1 MNSYI
6 VDITLLAL
14 LALSIITWSVGV
26 VKYLSIKKERIAS
39 ARFEAAFKQSRTWEG
54 VVNATRTASLPDSD
68 LAELARTGVATCAE
82 LSGFD
87 HNRHALDSLRELL
100 DRALMQRV
108 AQIARTRE
116 RGLSVLASIGS
127 TAPFVGLFGTVWGIM
142 NALIGI
148 SAAGQASIDVVACPI
163 GEALIATAVGI
174 VTAIP
179 AVMIY
184 NYYVR
189 QMRVRVTELEAF
201 NEDFLRLA
209 MKNEALWGKS

>member
-1 MNSYI
+1 MKSYI

-14 LALSIITWSVGV
+14 LALSVITWSIAF
-26 VKYLSIKKERIAS
+26 VKYISVRKERLAS
-39 ARFEAAFKQSRTWEG
+39 ARFESVLKQNRSWQNM
-54 VVNATRTASLPDSD
+54 VNATRLPGHDHCD
-68 LAELARTGVATCAE
+68 LAELARTGVATCIE

-87 HNRHALDSLRELL
+87 GGRHALDSLRDLL
-100 DRALMQRV
+100 DRALSQRV
-108 AQIARTRE
+108 AQISRTRE

-142 NALIGI
+142 SALIGI
-148 SAAGQASIDVVACPI
+148 SAAGQASIDVVAGPI

-174 VTAIP
+174 ITAIP

-184 NYYVR
+184 NYYLR
-189 QMRVRVTELEAF
+189 QMRVRITELEAF

-209 MKNEALWGKS
+209 MKNESLWGQS

>member
-1 MNSYI
+1 MKSYI
-6 VDITLLAL
+6 VDLTLLAL
-14 LALSIITWSVGV
+14 LALSVITWSIAL
-26 VKYLSIKKERIAS
+26 VKYLSIRKERLAS
-39 ARFEAAFKQSRTWEG
+39 ERFEASLKQNTSWQG
-54 VVNATRTASLPDSD
+54 FVATVQMAASDRSD
-68 LAELARTGVATCAE
+68 VAELARTGVATCAE

-87 HNRHALDSLRELL
+87 ASRHGLDSLRDLL
-100 DRALMQRV
+100 DRALSQRV
-108 AQIARTRE
+108 AQISRARE

-142 NALIGI
+142 HALIGI
-148 SAAGQASIDVVACPI
+148 SAAGQASIDVVAGPI

-184 NYYVR
+184 NYYLR
-189 QMRVRVTELEAF
+189 QLRVRVTELEAF

-209 MKNEALWGKS
+209 MKNESLWGRT